1 MAQPWLEST
10 KPFIK
15 GSEKCQRKL
24 KSRECEAGREQ
35 ADPSTGNAG
44 LEPGPAW
51 GLAGLGS
58 GLRAGSWFPREIK
71 VSWANTR
78 EKKLPWKGRI
88 QSAASNPRKSA
99 PSGLQNHGICEYGKF
114 NIFNKPDLGSAQ
126 SRGTEGLQGNHE
138 PGDSVD
144 LKHQIQGKLHLL
156 GFRTTEYGK
165 YNSDLGSAQSRG
177 TGAAPGKS

>member
-88 QSAASNPRKSA
+88 QSAASNPRKTA
-99 PSGLQNHGICEYGKF
+99 PSGLQNHGIWE
-114 NIFNKPDLGSAQ
+114 ILGIWEIQPRSGLSPEQGHRGGSREITNQEILKDPQRFSPAQRDGIMECPELDPTGILQPQPCTDTPTTPPSA
-126 SRGTEGLQGNHE
+126 
-138 PGDSVD
+138 
-144 LKHQIQGKLHLL
+144 
-156 GFRTTEYGK
+156 
-165 YNSDLGSAQSRG
+165 
-177 TGAAPGKS
+177 